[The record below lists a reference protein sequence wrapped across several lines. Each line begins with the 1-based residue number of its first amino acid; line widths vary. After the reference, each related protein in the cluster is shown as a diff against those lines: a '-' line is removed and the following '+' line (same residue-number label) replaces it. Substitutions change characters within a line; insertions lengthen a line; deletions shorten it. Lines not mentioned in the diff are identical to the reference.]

1 MKQKKPANTP
11 APLLFTMAEVMELL
25 KYKSRQSIRRQIQRT
40 GSYFGIEP
48 MRLANGRLL
57 FPAVKPKADRQAR
70 GEE

>member
-1 MKQKKPANTP
+1 MSTT
-11 APLLFTMAEVMELL
+11 FTYTDDEFNLTTEEFAALNRLKAE
-25 KYKSRQSIRRQIQRT
+25 SIRRQIQRT